1 MTHSNLTTTNSTDPS
16 LQSSQQVQSGVSS
29 WLSKIIYPLGQY
41 LVLPGYFREIEILG
55 KEYIPYTGAVIL
67 APTHRTRWDALL
79 ISYALGPYVTG
90 RSSRIMTTTD
100 EMRGIQGWFLQRL
113 GCFEID
119 SHKPGIATIRHSI
132 ELLHQGEMLTIFPE
146 GNLIRNGVL
155 HPLKKGLTRI
165 AMQAVSLKPNLD
177 LKIIPINLNYEH
189 PYPRFR
195 DRVSIELG
203 QPLQVQDYQQFSTK
217 TGAEKLHQDLTRS
230 LEDLTIPAQGGVD
243 LP

>member
-1 MTHSNLTTTNSTDPS
+1 MTHSHLTTTSVDPQ
-16 LQSSQQVQSGVSS
+16 LQSGQQVRSRVSP

-41 LVLPGYFREIEILG
+41 IVLPGFFREIEVIG
-55 KEYIPYTGAVIL
+55 KENIPYTGAVIL

-79 ISYALGPYVTG
+79 ISYALGPYITG

-100 EMRGIQGWFLQRL
+100 EMRGIQGWFLRRL

-119 SHKPGIATIRHSI
+119 AQKPGLATIRHSI
-132 ELLHQGEMLTIFPE
+132 ELLHQREMLTIFPE
-146 GNLIRNGVL
+146 GNLIRDGVL

-165 AMQAVSLKPNLD
+165 AMQAVSLKPDLD
-177 LKIIPINLNYEH
+177 LKIIPINLNYEY

-203 QPLQVQDYQQFSTK
+203 QPLQVQDYQQFSSK

-230 LEDLTIPAQGGVD
+230 LEELTTST
-243 LP
+243 